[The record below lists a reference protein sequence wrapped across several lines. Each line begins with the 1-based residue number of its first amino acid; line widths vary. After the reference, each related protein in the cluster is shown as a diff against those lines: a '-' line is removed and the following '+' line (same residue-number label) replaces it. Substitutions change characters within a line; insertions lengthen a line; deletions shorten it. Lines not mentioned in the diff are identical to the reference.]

1 TDLVLRGGVTPPGAR
16 ADDPRAQE
24 LKFEQKNSGQYEA
37 EFKAEDAGSY
47 FINAQAVRRVKVQKN
62 GKETDTE
69 EGVDSVRSGVTVPY
83 ARELADGERRGESLN
98 GLRARPGG
106 RPSGDAEGERE
117 RAAAAGEPFR
127 PGLPRFKN
135 LQPIWYWLVF
145 LAGCLL
151 FFDVAVRR
159 IAIS

>member
-1 TDLVLRGGVTPPGAR
+1 GAR

-62 GKETDTE
+62 GKEVDAE
-69 EGVDSVRSGVTVPY
+69 GGVDSVRSGVTVPDSPEFADLEPNVELLNRLKDLTGGKSY
-83 ARELADGERRGESLN
+83 ADTEAELEQ
-98 GLRARPGG
+98 
-106 RPSGDAEGERE
+106 
-117 RAAAAGEPFR
+117 AAAAGDVFR

-145 LAGCLL
+145 LAGCLM

-159 IAIS
+159 IAISPSEVAGA